1 MVDQRTSYCE
11 PVWAVVGL
19 YLLFTTERSIM
30 SMASVVRPLME
41 ISLSG
46 IKFGNRSRPIGLV
59 VDITSS
65 FTWHVLFAIQDA
77 QNRPVSRVVF
87 ICQIANS
94 DPIEEFRQQFV
105 CICYLPFQVT

>member
-1 MVDQRTSYCE
+1 MTSYCE

-19 YLLFTTERSIM
+19 YLLFSTERSIM
-30 SMASVVRPLME
+30 SMASVFRPLIE

-46 IKFGNRSRPIGLV
+46 IKFGNRSRPIRLV
-59 VDITSS
+59 VDITSG

-77 QNRPVSRVVF
+77 QNRPVLGVVF

-94 DPIEEFRQQFV
+94 NPSEEFLQQFV
-105 CICYLPFQVT
+105 YICYLPFQVT